1 VHVKSPLSYCIIL
14 WKLQYQKE
22 GDSTKDIK
30 IKEVMDTWTLQMG
43 YPVVTVRQSD
53 NQISAT
59 QQRFLFNAHSNFT
72 EEFTSPYGWV
82 LFHFCDVI
90 AIVHAMHCIYS
101 QISFFSVCAS
111 VCLWTD
117 WLLNDYVRN
126 ILFFTDF
133 HHYYECGLETWLDRR
148 LLFARQA
155 GSGFPIL
162 QSANS
167 KLGSF

>member
-1 VHVKSPLSYCIIL
+1 VHVKSLVSYCIIL

-101 QISFFSVCAS
+101 QISFFPCVRPCVCGQIG
-111 VCLWTD
+111 C
-117 WLLNDYVRN
+117 
-126 ILFFTDF
+126 
-133 HHYYECGLETWLDRR
+133 
-148 LLFARQA
+148 
-155 GSGFPIL
+155 
-162 QSANS
+162 
-167 KLGSF
+167 